1 MRSDGPEQRMA
12 EAAERAEVEHERI
25 RRQEQYEQD
34 CDYQRDAER
43 CTDKDADKALEA
55 YADLFDHFMDQL
67 P

>member
-1 MRSDGPEQRMA
+1 MSADGPEQRIA
-12 EAAERAEVEHERI
+12 EALERAEVARERI
-25 RRQEQYEQD
+25 RRQEQYELD
-34 CDYQRDAER
+34 TDYQRDAER